1 MLNMVTVLNHTIS
14 SNKNKQPPYSV
25 IFKRSVRLFFLFLCI
40 LIFRMELKKFKHSL
54 IWSLNVLL
62 LLKHGKRSRATAIL
76 NPLKYRVLA
85 VELRDQQKFQR
96 KNLKRKSNSCRK
108 RSKKFLWTNH
118 SHTKK
123 VLNLRTSI
131 LQRRKS
137 PKEGWSSFRSKRVK
151 RL

>member
-1 MLNMVTVLNHTIS
+1 MLYMVTILNHTIS
-14 SNKNKQPPYSV
+14 SNKSKLLPYSV

-40 LIFRMELKKFKHSL
+40 LIFRMEQKKFKHSL
-54 IWSLNVLL
+54 IWWLNVPLPS
-62 LLKHGKRSRATAIL
+62 KHGKRSRATAIL

-85 VELRDQQKFQR
+85 VELRDQQKFQK

-123 VLNLRTSI
+123 VLNLRTRS
-131 LQRRKS
+131 LQRRKNL
-137 PKEGWSSFRSKRVK
+137 KKGWNSFRSKRVK

>member
-14 SNKNKQPPYSV
+14 SNKSKLLPYSV

-40 LIFRMELKKFKHSL
+40 LISRMELKKFNHSL
-54 IWSLNVLL
+54 IWSLTVPLPS
-62 LLKHGKRSRATAIL
+62 KHGRRSRTTAIL
-76 NPLKYRVLA
+76 NRLRYRVLA
-85 VELRDQQKFQR
+85 VGLKDQQKFQR

-108 RSKKFLWTNH
+108 RSKKFLWMNH

-123 VLNLRTSI
+123 VLNLMKRS
-131 LQRRKS
+131 LQRRRF
-137 PKEGWSSFRSKRVK
+137 PREGWNSFRSKRVK

>member
-1 MLNMVTVLNHTIS
+1 MLNMATVLNHTIS
-14 SNKNKQPPYSV
+14 SNKSKLLPYSV

-40 LIFRMELKKFKHSL
+40 LISRMELRKFKHSL
-54 IWSLNVLL
+54 IWLLNAPLPS
-62 LLKHGKRSRATAIL
+62 KHGKRSRATAIL
-76 NPLKYRVLA
+76 NPLKYRVLV

-123 VLNLRTSI
+123 VLNLTTRS
-131 LQRRKS
+131 LQRRKNL
-137 PKEGWSSFRSKRVK
+137 KKRWSSFRSKRVK